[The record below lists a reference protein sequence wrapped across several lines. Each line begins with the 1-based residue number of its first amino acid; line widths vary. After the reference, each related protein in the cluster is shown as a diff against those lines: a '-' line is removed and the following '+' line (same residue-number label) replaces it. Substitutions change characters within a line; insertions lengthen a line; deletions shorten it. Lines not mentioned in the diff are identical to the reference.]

1 MRTSGGS
8 HDRKCARAAGL
19 PTVSPVGTLIALEG
33 LDGAGKR
40 TLVGKV
46 VADLER
52 RGLRVA
58 TLDFPRY
65 GASIHADLASEA
77 LKGAHGDLS
86 GSVHAMAVL
95 FALDRAGAADT
106 LRALVADHDV
116 VILDRYV
123 ASNAAYGAARL
134 HQHADGEF
142 IGWIEDLEFGRLGM
156 PHPDLQMYLDVPVAL
171 AEERARRR
179 EAEDSSRALD
189 AYEKDSG
196 LQARTGAVYRELAA
210 TDWNSPWW
218 TVAPDTEPGILADK
232 LALLQQ
238 QEGMPHSR

>member
-1 MRTSGGS
+1 M
-8 HDRKCARAAGL
+8 
-19 PTVSPVGTLIALEG
+19 GTLIALEG

-46 VADLER
+46 VASLER

-65 GASIHADLASEA
+65 GVSVHADLASEA
-77 LKGAHGDLS
+77 LKGSHGDLS
-86 GSVHAMAVL
+86 ESVHAMAVL
-95 FALDRAGAADT
+95 FALDRAGAADA
-106 LRALVADHDV
+106 LRALVAGHDV

-134 HQHADGEF
+134 HQHVDGEF
-142 IGWIEDLEFGRLGM
+142 VAWIADLEFGRLGL
-156 PHPDLQMYLDVPVAL
+156 PRPDLQLYLDVPVAL

-179 EAEDSSRALD
+179 EAQDSSRALD

-196 LQARTGAVYRELAA
+196 LQARTGDVYRELAA
-210 TDWNSPWW
+210 ADWNSPWW
-218 TVAPDTEPGILADK
+218 TVAPDTDPGILADK

-238 QEGMPHSR
+238 REGTSQKR

>member
-1 MRTSGGS
+1 MRTFGSGYYQ
-8 HDRKCARAAGL
+8 KCAQAAQL

-46 VADLER
+46 VARLEQ
-52 RGLRVA
+52 RGVRVA

-77 LKGAHGDLS
+77 LKGGHGDLA
-86 GSVHAMAVL
+86 GSVHAMAVM
-95 FALDRAGAADT
+95 FALDRAGTADGLRGMVAA
-106 LRALVADHDV
+106 HDV

-134 HQHADGEF
+134 HQGADGEF
-142 IGWIEDLEFGRLGM
+142 VAWVDALEFGRLGM
-156 PHPDLQMYLDVPVAL
+156 PRPDLQLYLDVPVAL

-179 EAEDSSRALD
+179 EAQDSARTLD

-196 LQARTGAVYRELAA
+196 LQTRTGAVYRELATA
-210 TDWNSPWW
+210 NWNSEWW
-218 TVAPDTEPGILADK
+218 TVSPDTDPDDLADR
-232 LALLQQ
+232 LTLVQ
-238 QEGMPHSR
+238 

>member
-1 MRTSGGS
+1 M
-8 HDRKCARAAGL
+8 
-19 PTVSPVGTLIALEG
+19 GTLIALEG

-46 VADLER
+46 VASLER

-65 GASIHADLASEA
+65 GVSVHADLASEA
-77 LKGAHGDLS
+77 LKGSHGDLS
-86 GSVHAMAVL
+86 ESVHAMAVL

-106 LRALVADHDV
+106 LRALVAGHDV

-134 HQHADGEF
+134 HQHVDGEF
-142 IGWIEDLEFGRLGM
+142 VAWIADLEFGRLGL
-156 PHPDLQMYLDVPVAL
+156 PRPDVQLYLDVPVAL

-179 EAEDSSRALD
+179 EAQDSSRALD

-196 LQARTGAVYRELAA
+196 LQARTGHVYRELAA
-210 TDWNSPWW
+210 ADWNSPWW
-218 TVAPDTEPGILADK
+218 TVAPDTDPGILADK

-238 QEGMPHSR
+238 REGTSQKR